1 MYITC
6 QLKENNNLD
15 IMNSTIILKTKNLPI
30 SAER

>member
-30 SAER
+30 SSER